1 VTQVTNSSLPLVF
14 AALGQSFVVLTR
26 GLDLSVGGTI
36 SLSTAVTAQMM
47 SDSPGSILLWSA
59 VVLVMGAV
67 IGLVNGLLVA
77 RARLAPILVTLA
89 TLSILQGLAIF
100 VLPKPGG
107 LVPRR

>member
-1 VTQVTNSSLPLVF
+1 
-14 AALGQSFVVLTR
+14 
-26 GLDLSVGGTI
+26 
-36 SLSTAVTAQMM
+36 MM

-89 TLSILQGLAIF
+89 TLSILQGWPSSCCPSPA
-100 VLPKPGG
+100 GWC
-107 LVPRR
+107 RRR